1 MDVVISGSSGLIG
14 TALVGALQAA
24 GHRPIRLVRRTPK
37 GDEIAWDPTSGA
49 IDRDA
54 LEGADGVVHLAG
66 AGIGDHRWTR
76 AYKAELVR
84 SRTVATVVLA
94 GALAQLDRK
103 PSVLVSGSAIGY
115 YGDRGDEQLTEASP
129 PGRDFLADLCVAWE
143 SATVL
148 AEDAG
153 VRVAHLRTGIVL
165 SADGGA
171 LKKQLPLFKLGLGG
185 RFGKGDQWQSWIS
198 IDDEVG
204 AIIHLLTNDVRGAV
218 NATAP
223 NPVTNAAFAKAL
235 ANQLHRPSFLPV
247 PSFGP
252 KLILGGEL
260 AESVLFGSQ
269 RVTPSV
275 LQASGYK
282 FQHER
287 LEDALESVLG

>member
-14 TALVGALQAA
+14 SALVRELATA
-24 GHRPIRLVRRTPK
+24 GHHPIRLVRGTPK
-37 GDEIAWDPTSGA
+37 RDEIGWDPVAGT

-54 LEGADGVVHLAG
+54 LEGVDGVVHLAG

-115 YGDRGDEQLTEASP
+115 YGDRGDEELTETSP
-129 PGRDFLADLCVAWE
+129 PGHDFLADLCVAWE

-148 AEDAG
+148 AEQAG
-153 VRVAHLRTGIVL
+153 VRVAHVRTGIVL
-165 SADGGA
+165 SGKGGA
-171 LKKQLPLFKLGLGG
+171 LKKQLPLFRLGLGG

-204 AIIHLLTNDVRGAV
+204 AIIHLLTNDVRGPV